1 MRQKL
6 HPQMAFAPALVNHE
20 HARELDAMSAVLET
34 HPQLLD
40 LVFRDLPRGKVSPR
54 TGRPALSAEQV
65 LRAAVVKQMHGYS
78 YEDLAFHL
86 ADSLS
91 FRTFCRLD
99 PFAAAPKKSSL
110 QLNIKRVTGKTW
122 EAIHQALVAHAMDQ
136 RVEDGKKVR
145 FDCTVTETDIHVPTD
160 GALLWDVARVL
171 ARLMSSA
178 RDEFGLVFSD
188 RTRRAKR
195 RANGV
200 RNARNFKTSRQQY
213 VDLLAATEDTLSQA
227 RRIAG
232 ELATVSAA
240 SMGQLAKAEAT
251 RAKITHFVRLGERV
265 VSQARR
271 RVVGGE
277 TVPASE
283 KLVSIFEPH
292 TDIIVKDRR
301 DTLYGHKLC
310 LATGKSGLVLDIV
323 VLDGNPADSML
334 ATMMV
339 ERQERLYGRPP
350 SQVAFDGGF
359 ASRANLDLLK
369 DRGVGDVCFSKRRGI
384 AVTDMVRS
392 SWVYRRLRDFRAGI
406 EAGISFLKRCFGL
419 TRCTWRSFKSFG
431 AYVWASVVAANLL
444 TLARYKLATSG

>member
-6 HPQMAFAPALVNHE
+6 HPQTAFAPALVEHE
-20 HARELDAMSAVLET
+20 HARELGAMSAVLDA
-34 HPQLLD
+34 HPELLD
-40 LVFRDLPRGKVSPR
+40 LVFRDLPRGKVRPR
-54 TGRPALSAEQV
+54 TGRPAMSAEQV
-65 LRAAVVKQMHGYS
+65 LRATLVKQMHGYS
-78 YEDLAFHL
+78 YEELAFHL

-99 PFAAAPKKSSL
+99 PFVAAPRKSAL
-110 QLNIKRVTGKTW
+110 QHNIKRVTDKTW
-122 EAIHQALVAHAMDQ
+122 EAIHQALVVHAIEQ

-145 FDCTVTETDIHVPTD
+145 FDCTVTETDIHDPSD
-160 GALLWDVARVL
+160 GALLWDVVRVL
-171 ARLMSSA
+171 TRLMAHA
-178 RDEFGLVFSD
+178 REEFGLAFSD

-200 RNARNFKTSRQQY
+200 RNAKNAKVRRRQY

-232 ELATVSAA
+232 ELKAVHTA
-240 SMGQLAKAEAT
+240 SMLQLAKAEGIRVEIA
-251 RAKITHFVRLGERV
+251 RFIGLGERV
-265 VSQARR
+265 VSQTRR

-277 TVPASE
+277 IVPASE
-283 KLVSIFEPH
+283 KVVSIFEPH

-310 LATGKSGLVLDIV
+310 LATGKSGFVLDVV
-323 VLDGNPADSML
+323 VLDGNPADSTL

-339 ERQERLYGRPP
+339 GRQERLYGRPP

-359 ASRANLDLLK
+359 ASRANLEEIK
-369 DRGVGDVCFSKRRGI
+369 DKGVTDVCFSKGRGL
-384 AVTDMVRS
+384 AVAEMAKST
-392 SWVYRRLRDFRAGI
+392 WVYRKLRDFRAGI

-419 TRCTWRSFKSFG
+419 TRCTWRSLKSFG

-444 TLARYKLATSG
+444 TLARYRLAAPG